1 MVEQSHLA
9 NNGGRKKKD
18 EREGEENRGREKE
31 AGGKDMTPQR
41 HDSKDLPPVSM
52 ARLHGFHQYTVCH

>member
-1 MVEQSHLA
+1 MVA
-9 NNGGRKKKD
+9 GRRRMR
-18 EREGEENRGREKE
+18 ERETRIEEERKRL
-31 AGGKDMTPQR
+31 GKDMTPQR

>member
-9 NNGGRKKKD
+9 NNGGRKKD

-31 AGGKDMTPQR
+31 AGGKDMIPQR
-41 HDSKDLPPVSM
+41 HDSKDLP
-52 ARLHGFHQYTVCH
+52 L